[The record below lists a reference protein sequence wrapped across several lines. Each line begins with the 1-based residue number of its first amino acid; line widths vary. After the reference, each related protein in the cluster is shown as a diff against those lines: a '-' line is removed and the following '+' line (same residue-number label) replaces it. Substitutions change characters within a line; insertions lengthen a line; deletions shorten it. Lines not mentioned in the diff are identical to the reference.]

1 MITLYGFAYS
11 NYYNIVKHALMA
23 KGIGFEEHKVYPGDA
38 TLLEVSPP
46 GKIPAIR
53 TAQGATLSE
62 TSVILDYLEDA
73 YPETPLLPADA
84 EARGKVRQLAKII
97 ELYLELPARRLL
109 PFALGGRQA
118 PDAVKEEVRGVLER
132 GIGAISTLTRFSP
145 YCCGSSLTTAD
156 VTLRYALAIPKL
168 VGPGQLGMDIV
179 AAIDGLAAWD
189 RMMSEGDVAARVDA
203 DMQANRDEFM
213 AYVAKMQA

>member
-1 MITLYGFAYS
+1 MMTLHGFAYS

-23 KGIGFEEHKVYPGDA
+23 KGIAFEERKVYPGDA
-38 TLLEVSPP
+38 KLLEVSPL
-46 GKIPAIR
+46 GKIPAIT
-53 TAQGATLSE
+53 TANGTTLSE

-73 YPETPLLPADA
+73 YPETPLLPADP
-84 EARGKVRQLAKII
+84 EARGKVRQLAKIT

-118 PDAVKEEVRGVLER
+118 PDAVKEDVRGVLDR
-132 GIGAISTLTRFSP
+132 GIGAINTLGSFSP
-145 YCCGSSLTTAD
+145 YCFGNALTTAD
-156 VTLRYALAIPKL
+156 ITLRYALAIPKL

-179 AAIDGLAAWD
+179 AAVDGLAAWD
-189 RMMSEGDVAARVDA
+189 AMMAGSDVAGKVDA
-203 DMQANRDEFM
+203 DMHANRDEFM

>member
-11 NYYNIVKHALMA
+11 NYYNIVKHALLA
-23 KGIGFEEHKVYPGDA
+23 KGIDFEEHKVYPGDA
-38 TLLEVSPP
+38 SLLESSPL

-53 TAQGATLSE
+53 TANGATLSE

-73 YPETPLLPADA
+73 YPDTPLLPTDA
-84 EARGKVRQLAKII
+84 EARGKVRQLAKIT

-118 PDAVKEEVRGVLER
+118 PDAVKEEVRVVLER
-132 GIGAISTLTRFSP
+132 GIGAINTLAQFSP
-145 YCCGSSLTTAD
+145 YCCGSALTTAD
-156 VTLRYALAIPKL
+156 ITLRYALAIPKL
-168 VGPGQLGMDIV
+168 VGPGQLGMDIL
-179 AAIDGLAAWD
+179 AAIDGLAEWD
-189 RMMSEGDVAARVDA
+189 AMMGEGEVAGKVDA